1 MSETIPPPILEF
13 SEAELDGLI
22 ERLEQAIA
30 HDLALSVDDLRILL
44 QVLLSFAHLHER
56 LSERDITLHKLRKL
70 AGIVQSSEKLSHLLP
85 PPSTAGKPTVPKAT
99 KPSSQLPS
107 KPVIH
112 ERCTHAIE
120 GLQKGQV
127 CPECQRGKLYKYAPV
142 TFLRFRGQ
150 SPLVCTQHL
159 LERLRCN
166 TCGRYFTAELSPQ
179 AQTDG
184 KARQTYGYSARAMMV
199 LHKYY
204 AGLPFYRQHTLQQ
217 LFGTPISASTV
228 FEQCEHVA
236 NAVQPVFNA
245 LMAQAAGAV
254 HYHLDDTTN
263 RILNQ
268 GPIEKPDR
276 KTGQM
281 KTRTGIYTSGGMATL
296 ENGVEILLFQTNIG
310 HGGEWIDQILKER
323 PPDAPIPIV
332 MCDAL
337 SRNFPSQIEFEKSLC
352 NSHARREF
360 VDVFEHFPDEVAW
373 ALEQYALIWQ
383 YETYCQAN
391 KLTPAQRLA
400 HHQSHSLP
408 VMQGLREWGQQQL
421 ESGTVEANSGLG
433 KAIAYFERHYEGLT
447 AFCRLETAQIDNN
460 RMEQA
465 LKLVIRNRKNALF
478 FKTQAGAAIAD
489 VLLSLIATAAQAKI
503 NVFEYLIVLQQH
515 TKAVKQNPQQWLPW
529 NYQNTLQ
536 ALDIAA

>member
-1 MSETIPPPILEF
+1 MNETTPPPIAEL
-13 SEAELDGLI
+13 SEADLDGLI

-30 HDLALSVDDLRILL
+30 HDLALSVSDLQVLL

-85 PPSTAGKPTVPKAT
+85 KSSNKKPPQAA
-99 KPSSQLPS
+99 QLPVEPPAE
-107 KPVIH
+107 PVIH

-120 GLQKGQV
+120 GLEKGQV
-127 CPECQRGKLYKYAPV
+127 CPECQRGKLYKYAPAA
-142 TFLRFRGQ
+142 FLRIEGQ
-150 SPLVCTQHL
+150 SPFLCTLHL

-166 TCGRYFTAELSPQ
+166 TCGAYFTAELSPTVQ
-179 AQTDG
+179 ADG
-184 KARQTYGYSARAMMV
+184 ATGQSYGYSARAMMA
-199 LHKYY
+199 LHKYF

-217 LFGTPISASTV
+217 LFGTPVSASTV
-228 FEQCEHVA
+228 FEQCEQVA
-236 NAVQPVFNA
+236 NAVQPVFKA

-268 GPIEKPDR
+268 SPVEKPDR
-276 KTGQM
+276 KTGTL
-281 KTRTGIYTSGGMATL
+281 KTRTGIYTSGVIATL
-296 ENGVEILLFQTNIG
+296 ESGAEILLFETNIG
-310 HGGEWIDQILKER
+310 HAGEWIDQILKHR
-323 PPDAPIPIV
+323 PPDAPVPMV

-337 SRNFPSQIEFEKSLC
+337 SRNFPSVVEFEKTLC

-360 VDVFEHFPDEVAW
+360 VDVFEHFPDSVAW
-373 ALEQYALIWQ
+373 VLEQYALIWQ
-383 YETYCQAN
+383 HETHCQDHQ
-391 KLTPAQRLA
+391 LTPAQRLA
-400 HHQSHSLP
+400 YHQTHSLP

-421 ESGTVEANSGLG
+421 DSGGVEANSGLG
-433 KAIAYFERHYEGLT
+433 KAIAYFQRHYQGLT
-447 AFCRLETAQIDNN
+447 AFCRLSAAQLDNN
-460 RMEQA
+460 RLEQA

-489 VLLSLIATAAQAKI
+489 VLLSLMATAAQANI
-503 NVFEYLIVLQQH
+503 NVFEYLIVLQRH
-515 TKAVKQNPQQWLPW
+515 AKEVKQNPQLWLPW

-536 ALDIAA
+536 ALQIAA

>member
-1 MSETIPPPILEF
+1 MSETVAPPI
-13 SEAELDGLI
+13 SEAELDRLI

-56 LSERDITLHKLRKL
+56 LSEHDITLQKLRKL

-85 PPSTAGKPTVPKAT
+85 KVPRTRAKKPPPSEKPP
-99 KPSSQLPS
+99 Q
-107 KPVIH
+107 PVIH
-112 ERCTHAIE
+112 ERCTHSIE
-120 GLQKGQV
+120 GLEKGQV

-142 TFLRFRGQ
+142 SFLRIEGQ
-150 SPLVCTQHL
+150 SPLICTQHL

-166 TCGRYFTAELSPQ
+166 ACGAYFTAELSTEAKQ
-179 AQTDG
+179 DG
-184 KARQTYGYSARAMMV
+184 ETGQTYGYSARATMV

-217 LFGTPISASTV
+217 LFGTPVSASTV
-228 FEQCEHVA
+228 FAQCEHVA
-236 NAVQPVFNA
+236 NAVQPVFNVF
-245 LMAQAAGAV
+245 MEQAAGAS
-254 HYHLDDTTN
+254 HYHLDDTTH

-268 GPIEKPDR
+268 GPTQKADR
-276 KTGQM
+276 KTGQP
-281 KTRTGIYTSGGMATL
+281 KLRSGVYCSGLIATL
-296 ENGVEILLFQTNIG
+296 VGGEQILLFQTNIG
-310 HGGEWIDQILKER
+310 HAGEWIDQILKDR
-323 PPDAPIPIV
+323 PPDAPKPML

-337 SRNFPSQIEFEKSLC
+337 SRNFPSQIAFEKTLC

-360 VDVFEHFPDEVAW
+360 VDVFAQFPDQVAW
-373 ALEQYALIWQ
+373 VLEQYALIWQ
-383 YETYCQAN
+383 HETHCQEG

-400 HHQSHSLP
+400 YHKAHSLP
-408 VMQGLREWGQQQL
+408 VMKELREWAQQQL
-421 ESGTVEANSGLG
+421 DSGAAEANSGLG
-433 KAIAYFERHYEGLT
+433 KAISYYLRHYDGLT
-447 AFCRLETAQIDNN
+447 AFCRIESAQIDNN
-460 RMEQA
+460 LMEQA

-478 FKTQAGAAIAD
+478 FKTLAGAAIAD

-515 TKAVKQNPQQWLPW
+515 AQAVKQNPQLWLPW

-536 ALDIAA
+536 AMHIAA